1 MNRTLSRLAFVR
13 RAFAN
18 NHGRQ
23 NAFAQVWPAFASSF
37 SPELR
42 THMNVENHNAHNVM
56 VNDPGYR
63 ATVVNPAARAVNWP
77 TAITP
82 QQFHALIGQDFS
94 IRTADEVCN
103 DFTAISSYAGGRD
116 YRLADSVY
124 DGLRDR
130 LVAVLP
136 QMTDE
141 QLLSVLV
148 LIPLWDTKDAK
159 DPAYLRLWSE
169 FDRQCIERHRRWTLN
184 KLLLFMDHWYFMKLS
199 RLSNFVWMGVR
210 KLARKPS
217 RLTPKQLVQMMFYA
231 NTSRKFLPTLPMYD
245 IEQEICSY
253 YNDFN
258 IKELGIMSL
267 GFFKTQTPIRNQELV
282 KNLYNSVIKDIENI
296 NSIELAAFLKI
307 FRYCSKHQHADYM
320 YKLMD
325 ALKNKVDEVKLVCCV
340 HMALLGTNLLIKHE
354 DLLKKI
360 SQRIVGEISLARI
373 KDLER
378 ITLALTML
386 NYNPQTTPCIFKMVV
401 NELQSDTRN
410 IEFEEHTRCYIYT
423 LSYLAVNNIYPKD
436 CISKALKI
444 ETLNKCF
451 GKRLSRFNISRDIV
465 SLNNSVLIECPDY
478 SGSLL
483 PDKLKESCNE
493 HLAWHIP
500 TSSTM
505 AKLGTNDK
513 NFIKLYME
521 LLSLFKNESSYLH
534 VCYPLPH
541 HPKSDILFCIDTNGK
556 PVAIP
561 ETMKNRT
568 VFNDF
573 QKPPELGKWFAVMAL
588 VRNSVLYY
596 SNEYNGL
603 TSCKIRQLKKLGY
616 EPILFTVKE
625 LGTERDF
632 KTLLSDKLKSHGITF
647 N

>member
-1 MNRTLSRLAFVR
+1 MNQTLSRLAFVS

-18 NHGRQ
+18 NYGHR
-23 NAFAQVWPAFASSF
+23 NTFAHIWPAFTSS
-37 SPELR
+37 SALYSYVN
-42 THMNVENHNAHNVM
+42 TENYNAHNVM
-56 VNDPGYR
+56 VKDPAYR
-63 ATVVNPAARAVNWP
+63 ATIVNPDSSAVNWP
-77 TAITP
+77 TAITAR
-82 QQFHALIGQDFS
+82 QFHELISQDFS
-94 IRTADEVCN
+94 VKTADELYK
-103 DFTAISSYAGGRD
+103 DFIAISLYAKGKD
-116 YRLADSVY
+116 YRLADTVY

-130 LVAVLP
+130 LISVLP

-141 QLLSVLV
+141 QLSTMLT
-148 LIPLWDTKDAK
+148 LIPLWDTKYAK
-159 DPAYLRLWSE
+159 DPVYHRLWSE

-184 KLLLFMDHWYFMKLS
+184 KLLLFMDHWYLMRLS

-245 IEQEICSY
+245 IEQEICAY

-258 IKELGIMSL
+258 INELGIVSL

-282 KNLYNSVIKDIENI
+282 KNLYNSVIKEIENI

-307 FRYCSKHQHADYM
+307 FRYCSRHQHADYM

-325 ALKNKVDEVKLVCCV
+325 VLINKVDEVQLVCCV

-354 DLLKKI
+354 NLLKKI
-360 SQRIVGEISLARI
+360 SQRIVDEISLARI

-386 NYNPQTTPCIFKMVV
+386 NYNPQTTPCIFEMIVK
-401 NELQSDTRN
+401 ELQNDTRN
-410 IEFEEHTRCYIYT
+410 VEFEEHPRCYIYT
-423 LSYLAVNNIYPKD
+423 LSYLAVNSIYPKD
-436 CISKALKI
+436 CISKALNI
-444 ETLNKCF
+444 ETLHKCF

-483 PDKLKESCNE
+483 PDTLKESCNE

-500 TSSTM
+500 TSSTV
-505 AKLGTNDK
+505 AKLGASDK
-513 NFIKLYME
+513 NFIKLYKE
-521 LLSLFKNESSYLH
+521 LLSLFKNEAYLH

-541 HPKSDILFCIDTNGK
+541 HPKSDILFCINTNGK
-556 PVAIP
+556 PVPIP

-568 VFNDF
+568 VLSDF
-573 QKPPELGKWFAVMAL
+573 KKPPELGKWFAITAL

-603 TSCKIRQLKKLGY
+603 TLCKIRQLKKLGY
-616 EPILFTVKE
+616 EPILFTDRE
-625 LGTERDF
+625 LGTDYDF
-632 KTLLSDKLKSHGITF
+632 QTFISKKLKSHGITF
-647 N
+647 D